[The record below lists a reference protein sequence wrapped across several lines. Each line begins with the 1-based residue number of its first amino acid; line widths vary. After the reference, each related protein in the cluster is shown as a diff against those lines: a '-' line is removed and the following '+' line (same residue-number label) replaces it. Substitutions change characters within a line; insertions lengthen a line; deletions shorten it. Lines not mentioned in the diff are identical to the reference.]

1 MSKMCSLSKSMR
13 GTDGEAYINLMKNPM
28 YFCKR
33 CGRVADSKDYLCRP
47 QAIREE
53 KNDNHIKEV
62 DIAVTR
68 DGIQKHYYMEKVE
81 ENNKAI
87 NNEEDKIENSLKDE
101 EKECCLE
108 EKPEENKIH
117 ISELFENEEFLEE
130 ILEKKE
136 KCMKKNKKIKKMK
149 INDLRKI
156 IREEIRNVLKE
167 EKGE

>member
-87 NNEEDKIENSLKDE
+87 NNEEDKIENYLKSE
-101 EKECCLE
+101 EKS
-108 EKPEENKIH
+108 EENKIH

-130 ILEKKE
+130 ILEKKD